1 MGGDGQTESVTTQK
15 SNPPKTLRRAPR
27 SHAVFQLLT
36 CNLACLSIAA
46 LYYAWRDIYTH
57 RRRRIQLRERVSYML
72 WVAANRIA

>member
-1 MGGDGQTESVTTQK
+1 M
-15 SNPPKTLRRAPR
+15 
-27 SHAVFQLLT
+27 FQLLT